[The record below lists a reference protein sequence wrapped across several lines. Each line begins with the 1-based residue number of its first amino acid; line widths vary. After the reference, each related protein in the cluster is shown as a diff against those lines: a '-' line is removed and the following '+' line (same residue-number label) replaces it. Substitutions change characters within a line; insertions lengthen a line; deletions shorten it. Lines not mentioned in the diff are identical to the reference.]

1 MNYAADPAI
10 SDANLFGAVSK
21 SLRKDSR
28 SVHNRLR
35 SIAHDSKFVIDVS
48 EAFGLPLVANERCGR
63 WYIPPERIAE
73 SVYFKS
79 TDGHTGQWGFSLRR
93 LNLHII
99 DLVARSGGIV
109 IVDSTRRGKRM
120 PDALS
125 KTVPIWCAV
134 LNNAMFGVGK
144 LYTSPTAVSRSE
156 HAQIEAQIGTWT
168 QQFLVRRC
176 GIDIAKI
183 CAHLDKP
190 LRPIWVTPDVS
201 LILPPEPPTFDEFHA
216 IVLCTASR
224 TVQDGA
230 ERRQG
235 YTYVQGAADDQEAW
249 ASGIT
254 PNLFWI
260 NKELLLKSTDHEV
273 EQIIQNGQL
282 KGGQPDF
289 ESPGIGNSTR
299 LLDITAIADTG
310 IYIGKKKQ
318 SAINHYNDITDF
330 NTIIDLSTSPTAL
343 PDTQTTN
350 KEILQLPIPDGK
362 KGSKQFRADLPRIIA
377 FFERTCLSNK
387 ARSESISP
395 EICLLILCDTG
406 SDFSVGA
413 ALAILSLYYNEEGHI
428 DENNKERIKNR
439 IDKDLVRRRRTLIV
453 VHRKVNPSRATL
465 LAVNSV
471 LMGWNNNN

>member
-10 SDANLFGAVSK
+10 SDANLFSAVSK

-28 SVHNRLR
+28 SIHNRLC
-35 SIAHDSKFVIDVS
+35 SIAHDSEFVIDVS
-48 EAFGLPLVANERCGR
+48 ETFGLPLVANERCGR

-125 KTVPIWCAV
+125 KTIPIWCAV
-134 LNNAMFGVGK
+134 LNNAVFGVGK
-144 LYTSPTAVSRSE
+144 LYTSPTAVSASE
-156 HAQIEAQIGTWT
+156 HAQIEAQVGTWT

-176 GIDIAKI
+176 GIDIANI
-183 CAHLDKP
+183 CAQLDKP

-201 LILPPEPPTFDEFHA
+201 LILRPEPPTFDDFHA

-230 ERRQG
+230 ERRQS

-260 NKELLLKSTDHEV
+260 NKELLLKSSDYEV
-273 EQIIQNGQL
+273 EEIVRNGQL
-282 KGGQPDF
+282 KGDQSDL
-289 ESPGIGNSTR
+289 ESRGTGNNTQ
-299 LLDITAIADTG
+299 LLDVTAIADTG

-318 SAINHYNDITDF
+318 SAINHYDDITDF

-343 PDTQTTN
+343 PDTQTSN
-350 KEILQLPIPDGK
+350 KEILQIPTPDGK

-387 ARSESISP
+387 TSSESISSG
-395 EICLLILCDTG
+395 IALLILCDTG

-413 ALAILSLYYNEEGHI
+413 ALSILSLYYNEEGHI
-428 DENNKERIKNR
+428 DENKKERIKNR
-439 IDKDLVRRRRTLIV
+439 IDKDLVRRRLTLIV
-453 VHRKVNPSRATL
+453 LQRKVNPSRATL

-471 LMGWNNNN
+471 LMGWNNN